1 MAYAI
6 AVPALFCLL
15 SLVGI
20 YTAGF
25 LTHVNPA
32 PKSATVAGVLLGF
45 FLFGSNELI
54 DKAMPRNGSDWVI
67 LAFFAIPF
75 ITQIFFGLT
84 SRRLK
89 R

>member
-20 YTAGF
+20 YTAGY

-32 PKSATVAGVLLGF
+32 VKSATVAGVLLGV
-45 FLFGSNELI
+45 FLFASNELMI
-54 DKAMPRNGSDWVI
+54 KQCRGME
-67 LAFFAIPF
+67 AI
-75 ITQIFFGLT
+75 G
-84 SRRLK
+84 
-89 R
+89 